1 MPYRNAEFTQGQYY
15 HVYNRGAGKSKIF
28 YTEDN
33 YRYLL
38 ELMRRYLGK
47 YGISVIAYCLMPNH
61 YHFLL
66 LQLTDM
72 PISKFINV
80 LFNAY
85 VQALNLQQSRTGTL
99 FEGRFKHVCVDEWK
113 YLSHLCR
120 YIHRNPV
127 KAGLV
132 IAPEDW
138 AYSNFREWVGL
149 RNSLLNM
156 NLSFKSYWNLLSDH
170 IRPQRGRFILLAVL
184 LFSSIGLRIFAP
196 QIMRRFI
203 DEALAGEALPRSHG
217 QPLPSSASR

>member
-85 VQALNLQQSRTGTL
+85 VQALNLQQSRTGTFTAPWL
-99 FEGRFKHVCVDEWK
+99 LRLGDSDLVVRLQSVFHHPVHAILSIRVC
-113 YLSHLCR
+113 
-120 YIHRNPV
+120 
-127 KAGLV
+127 
-132 IAPEDW
+132 
-138 AYSNFREWVGL
+138 
-149 RNSLLNM
+149 
-156 NLSFKSYWNLLSDH
+156 
-170 IRPQRGRFILLAVL
+170 
-184 LFSSIGLRIFAP
+184 
-196 QIMRRFI
+196 
-203 DEALAGEALPRSHG
+203 AGER
-217 QPLPSSASR
+217 

>member
-149 RNSLLNM
+149 RNSLLKNDEFIQTHFPDPEEYRVFVNDWQDEEKNM
-156 NLSFKSYWNLLSDH
+156 GK
-170 IRPQRGRFILLAVL
+170 
-184 LFSSIGLRIFAP
+184 IGKYIW
-196 QIMRRFI
+196 
-203 DEALAGEALPRSHG
+203 D
-217 QPLPSSASR
+217 